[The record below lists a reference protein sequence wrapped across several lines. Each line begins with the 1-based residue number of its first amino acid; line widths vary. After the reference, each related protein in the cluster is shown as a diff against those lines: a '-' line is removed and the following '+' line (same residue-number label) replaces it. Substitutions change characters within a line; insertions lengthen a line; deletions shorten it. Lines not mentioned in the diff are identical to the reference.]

1 MIKYRLHFVLFWWIL
16 CYKSTND
23 LWVHPEAIS
32 GCVLHDFSWYLLN
45 SFFLSWHFS
54 AISGSGVP
62 EWVEFVAVWLP
73 TSNGF
78 LNCVFYFWI
87 NRSFRRKF
95 HCVLQRLCFGLC
107 PNTKPLHDSV
117 MATLNNN
124 TVQERS
130 SSVSS
135 TCTLLTAAVETY
147 IWPPGTKPARHLKL
161 WKTDLWGIGE
171 DHWYDS
177 FSASIVINFYLV
189 GKLCLFYIHCTSE
202 L

>member
-1 MIKYRLHFVLFWWIL
+1 MDYSSVPFPHDKISPTFCTIFVNFVLQIYKWFMSSPWGDLGL
-16 CYKSTND
+16 C
-23 LWVHPEAIS
+23 A
-32 GCVLHDFSWYLLN
+32 SWLFMVPAK

-147 IWPPGTKPARHLKL
+147 IWQPGTKL
-161 WKTDLWGIGE
+161 GI
-171 DHWYDS
+171 
-177 FSASIVINFYLV
+177 
-189 GKLCLFYIHCTSE
+189 
-202 L
+202 